1 MINNAEGP
9 DYNRPSRVVRRQH
22 VPVLSLVAL
31 SGAALCFVGCASSSA
46 VDANAQKKYG
56 TEMAAKGF
64 WREAL
69 FRYELAAKQ
78 APGDAEVQN
87 NLAVAYESLG
97 ETARALAH
105 YRKALEIS
113 PENEKIKRNYARFAE
128 YYTAVQRAA
137 GATGPALAP
146 AVPARGTPPAASV
159 PPPASPSPTP
169 TPTPTAPP
177 R

>member
-1 MINNAEGP
+1 M
-9 DYNRPSRVVRRQH
+9 VRRQH

-31 SGAALCFVGCASSSA
+31 SGAALCFVGCASSTA

-146 AVPARGTPPAASV
+146 AVPAV
-159 PPPASPSPTP
+159 
-169 TPTPTAPP
+169 
-177 R
+177 

>member
-1 MINNAEGP
+1 MINNAESP

-31 SGAALCFVGCASSSA
+31 SGAALCFVGCASSTA

-137 GATGPALAP
+137 GATGPALSP
-146 AVPARGTPPAASV
+146 AVPGAPGAA
-159 PPPASPSPTP
+159 PASPSPTP